1 MNSSTTSSSLSLS
14 TVNPSII
21 TRNLNHRKSKIG
33 IGTRNP
39 WKNVHGSCSLSCK
52 ASSITDFDLYEL
64 LGIDRSSDQAKIKLA
79 YRSLQKKCHPDI
91 AGPPG
96 HDMAIILNEAYAVL
110 SDPNSRFAYDKVCLF
125 VCFYFLFFSFYY
137 DFCCLFGCNLFD

>member
-21 TRNLNHRKSKIG
+21 TRNLNHRKSKFGIG

-39 WKNVHGSCSLSCK
+39 WKNIHGSCSLSCK

-110 SDPNSRFAYDKVCLF
+110 SDPNSRFAYDKVCLLVF
-125 VCFYFLFFSFYY
+125 FFFSFYY